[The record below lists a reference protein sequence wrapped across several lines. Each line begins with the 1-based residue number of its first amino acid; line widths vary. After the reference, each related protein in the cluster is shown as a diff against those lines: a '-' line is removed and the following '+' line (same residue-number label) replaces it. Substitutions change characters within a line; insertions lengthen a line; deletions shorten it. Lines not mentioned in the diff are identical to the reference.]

1 MRINL
6 SESCFARVRF
16 AICIIFVLV
25 LANSV
30 LSQGPKKTHPVP
42 LILISI
48 DGFRYDYFEKH
59 SPEKLN
65 SLVKEGTRARWMT
78 PAYPTKTFPNH
89 YTIATGLYP
98 DNHGMIENNMY
109 DAEFNAVFGLSRRE
123 EVMNPRWWGG
133 EPIWNTA
140 MKAGF
145 NSAAFFWPGTEA
157 AIGGMQPKFWRP
169 YEHDTP
175 HEIRVDTVL
184 GWLDLPESE
193 RPVVITLY
201 FSDVDDAGHSFGPD
215 ARQTRDA
222 VQKVDAAIK
231 RLVDGIEARGMRG
244 KLNMIIVSDHGMA
257 AYRVGDSIVLDDMFD
272 VEDAERIFWVGE
284 FTQIFPKPGREKKI
298 YDSIKAKLPK
308 NAYIYRNGRFPARF
322 KFGKNKRVAPIVV
335 VPGEGT
341 TITNRARYEGYERN
355 GTLDNI
361 RGAHGYDNELV
372 SMRAIFLGH
381 GPAFKVGYTARPFE
395 SVDVYELMCHILG
408 IKPAKN
414 DGKFKRIR
422 GVFR

>member
-1 MRINL
+1 MGMNIFN
-6 SESCFARVRF
+6 SCFTHARL
-16 AICIIFVLV
+16 AASIFFLLV
-25 LANSV
+25 IGFPAF
-30 LSQGPKKTHPVP
+30 SQGPGKPHPVP

-59 SPEKLN
+59 GPETLN
-65 SLVKEGTRARWMT
+65 LLAKDGTRARWMK

-109 DAEFNAVFGLSRRE
+109 DSDLNAVFGLSRRE

-145 NSAAFFWPGTEA
+145 TAAAFFWPGTEA
-157 AIGGMQPKFWRP
+157 MIGGMQPIFWKP

-175 HEIRVDTVL
+175 NETRVDTVL
-184 GWLDLPESE
+184 GWLDMPESE
-193 RPVVITLY
+193 RPTVITMY

-215 ARQTRDA
+215 AQQTRDA
-222 VQKVDAAIK
+222 VQEVDKAIK
-231 RLVDGIEARGMRG
+231 RLLDGLEERGMRD

-257 AYRVGDSIVLDDMFD
+257 SYRVGDSIVLDDLFD

-284 FTQIFPKPGREKKI
+284 FTQIFPKPGRERKI
-298 YDSIKAKLPK
+298 YDSISAKLPK
-308 NAYIYRNGRFPARF
+308 NAFIYRNGRFPARF

-335 VPGEGT
+335 IPGEGT
-341 TITNRARYEGYERN
+341 TIINRDRHAGNERN

-361 RGAHGYDNELV
+361 RGAHGYDNALV
-372 SMRAIFLGH
+372 SMRAMFLAH
-381 GPAFKVGYTARPFE
+381 GPAFKEGHLADPFE
-395 SVDVYELMCHILG
+395 AVDVYNLMCYILR

-422 GVFR
+422 GVLR